1 MNTDYKAQLLEEQKT
16 LVAELSRLGKRDGG
30 MWEATSQGGDDVEAD
45 PNTSASRFEE
55 FEENSAVIVPLEERL
70 KQVTAALSKIESGT
84 YGKCRVCNNP
94 IEAERLAVNPSSET
108 CMTHLEQ

>member
-1 MNTDYKAQLLEEQKT
+1 MNTDYKAKLLEEQKT
-16 LVAELSRLGKRDGG
+16 LVAELSRLGKKDGA
-30 MWEATSQGGDDVEAD
+30 MWEATAQGGSEIEAD

-70 KQVTAALSKIESGT
+70 KQVVAALSKVETGK

-94 IEAERLAVNPSSET
+94 IEEERLAVNPAAET
-108 CMTHLEQ
+108 CMTHIEN